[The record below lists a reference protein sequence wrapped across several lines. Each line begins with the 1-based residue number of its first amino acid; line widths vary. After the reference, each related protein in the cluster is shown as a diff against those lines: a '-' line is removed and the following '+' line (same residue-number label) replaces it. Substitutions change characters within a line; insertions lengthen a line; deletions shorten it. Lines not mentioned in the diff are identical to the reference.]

1 MEKKRKLSYERGKCV
16 ELPQA
21 KLKKIF
27 LQTKQIN
34 GSRED
39 GRVALNAALNAFIQD
54 VVQGTV
60 AIAIEKSLTKEE
72 IKKDEIDSDTEEEEE
87 EELTNDKEDIIALD
101 HDTVVLDMQNAHI
114 SLSNFPINEIF
125 GFKISLK
132 RLGLQ
137 IEETSSGVKVM
148 DVSETKQYNIYKYV
162 KYGDRIIMVG
172 DEIFKFN
179 NTNIDNVT
187 EAFETTPRPFK
198 LYIHRSNDNNN
209 NTKNQNDIVTIDPT
223 TVAVDMRNAN
233 MNSSLFPLHEIF
245 GYEISMD
252 KLGLKLE
259 ESPYGI
265 RVLEYPEGKRLNI
278 YKHLRQGDRIIMVG
292 NMNYKFK
299 NTTLNEVTAAFQ
311 MTPRPFKLY
320 VHRPVKRV
328 VYRTLPPDSTIFK
341 SRLNMDHLRE
351 YLYSDKNKFDFLED
365 TFENYSSEMLL
376 NGSGINNNNSI
387 NNNDIIEDDPND
399 HLLLSSKRNK
409 RNNNNTNASVNEARS
424 AISNTT
430 SNARNIA
437 LNVELKSNF
446 GNLDEVI
453 FDGEEMDFN

>member
-1 MEKKRKLSYERGKCV
+1 M
-16 ELPQA
+16 
-21 KLKKIF
+21 
-27 LQTKQIN
+27 
-34 GSRED
+34 
-39 GRVALNAALNAFIQD
+39 
-54 VVQGTV
+54 
-60 AIAIEKSLTKEE
+60 TKEE

-87 EELTNDKEDIIALD
+87 EELNNDKEDIIALD
-101 HDTVVLDMQNAHI
+101 HDTIVLDMQNAHI
-114 SLSNFPINEIF
+114 SLSNFPINEIL

-137 IEETSSGVKVM
+137 IEETSTGVKVM

-209 NTKNQNDIVTIDPT
+209 TKNQNDIVTIDPT

-233 MNSSLFPLHEIF
+233 INSSLFPLHEIF

-311 MTPRPFKLY
+311 MTLRTFKLY

-328 VYRTLPPDSTIFK
+328 VYRTLPPDSTRRFK
-341 SRLNMDHLRE
+341 LRLNMDHLKE

-365 TFENYSSEMLL
+365 TFDNYSSEMLL
-376 NGSGINNNNSI
+376 NREDPIGSSLFNN
-387 NNNDIIEDDPND
+387 
-399 HLLLSSKRNK
+399 
-409 RNNNNTNASVNEARS
+409 
-424 AISNTT
+424 IS
-430 SNARNIA
+430 
-437 LNVELKSNF
+437 LE
-446 GNLDEVI
+446 
-453 FDGEEMDFN
+453 